1 MDGECEVDLPHTPIS
16 PGCFDVGCA
25 IADPA
30 NVAQIDGVASAA
42 ACQELCAQE
51 PECMYFLFRTD
62 GGTGLAQSE
71 EQRSTSSGPNCRL
84 KPASSQARIITG
96 ADDWPGVC
104 GPKTCKDVVEER
116 FHWGKCSRSL
126 CVFSRSSKKRLHRR
140 LLRAAGLADPGQRR
154 DGLRGVGRRRALA
167 RVRSPAE

>member
-51 PECMYFLFRTD
+51 PECFFFIFRTD
-62 GGTGLAQSE
+62 GHTAANVEGGRNDGMDGQCRMKGRHSQSTM
-71 EQRSTSSGPNCRL
+71 S
-84 KPASSQARIITG
+84 
-96 ADDWPGVC
+96 ADV
-104 GPKTCKDVVEER
+104 K
-116 FHWGKCSRSL
+116 
-126 CVFSRSSKKRLHRR
+126 
-140 LLRAAGLADPGQRR
+140 
-154 DGLRGVGRRRALA
+154 
-167 RVRSPAE
+167 